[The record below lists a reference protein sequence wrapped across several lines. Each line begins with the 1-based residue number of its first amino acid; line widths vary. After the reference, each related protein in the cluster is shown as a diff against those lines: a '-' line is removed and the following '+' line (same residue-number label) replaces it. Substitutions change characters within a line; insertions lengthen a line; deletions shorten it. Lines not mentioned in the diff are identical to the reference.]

1 MDPPALSSLVSFVFC
16 GEECDSEGNNEF
28 LVKFTSFPQVS

>member
-16 GEECDSEGNNEF
+16 GEECDCEGNNEF

>member
-16 GEECDSEGNNEF
+16 GEEFDSEGNNEF